1 MRQWCYGSQL
11 KRRNVLVSTGL
22 MLGGLVTDLS
32 RGGNAAPSARKSSHQ
47 RNDNAIYDVVV
58 VGAGV
63 SGLTAARSLRQAGR
77 KVLVLEAQAQ
87 IGGRLQRVQVGKF
100 GRRAPGA
107 VPGWVDIGGQWA
119 GFTQTKTLEYAR
131 ALKIST
137 FPVPVGGK
145 DTFLYDGR
153 LSRHNYAW
161 PSTPYNAK
169 DLERNWPDLDVPTA
183 QRDDVVATWRR
194 IEALAKS
201 IDPAAPWT
209 HPDARVLDTMTITT
223 WLERNAGTPMAAW
236 WADVVARNWG
246 GNGAF
251 ESGSASMLH
260 FAWAQRVSPQSETPE
275 ALLFD
280 GGAGQFPARLAADLP
295 QGSVRTG
302 EPAFYIEHSASSVA
316 VTTPKGVYKCRAV
329 IVAMPPHLTGRIHY
343 EPPLPAARDQLTQR
357 APMGAIIKALVVYD
371 TPWWRSKGLSGN
383 AIGKLDAVELVADS
397 TNPRRGSPGV
407 LATFLTG
414 EAATKYGA
422 TSLAERRAA
431 VLADLAT
438 LLGPE
443 ARDAALEYQEGNWP
457 ANPWIGGAY
466 STFYTPGTWTQFGPH
481 LRKPIGRIFWA
492 GTEMSTAWP
501 GYIHGALQAGEEAA
515 AVVASVL

>member
-1 MRQWCYGSQL
+1 VECCSGLGAESKPASESQDSS
-11 KRRNVLVSTGL
+11 RRHSDDVV
-22 MLGGLVTDLS
+22 
-32 RGGNAAPSARKSSHQ
+32 
-47 RNDNAIYDVVV
+47 YDVVV
-58 VGAGV
+58 VGGGV
-63 SGLTAARSLRQAGR
+63 SGLTAARCLRQAGR

-87 IGGRLQRVQVGKF
+87 IGGRLQRVQVGAL

-131 ALKIST
+131 ALNITT
-137 FPVPVGGK
+137 FPIPVGGK

-153 LSRHNYAW
+153 ISRHNYAW
-161 PSTPYNAK
+161 PSTPYNVK

-183 QRDDVVATWRR
+183 QRDDVVATWRK
-194 IEALAKS
+194 IEALAKTV
-201 IDPAAPWT
+201 DPAAPWT
-209 HPDARVLDTMTITT
+209 HPDARALDTMTVTT
-223 WLERNAGTPMAAW
+223 WLERNACTSIASW

-280 GGAGQFPARLAADLP
+280 GGAGQFPIRLAADLP
-295 QGSVRTG
+295 PGSVRTG
-302 EPAFYIEHSASSVA
+302 EPVLFIEHSTSGVA
-316 VTTPKGVYKCRAV
+316 VTTSKAVYNCRAV
-329 IVAMPPHLTGRIHY
+329 IVAMPPHLTSRIHY

-371 TPWWRSKGLSGN
+371 TPWWRSKGLSGY
-383 AIGKLDAVELVADS
+383 AIGKLDAIELVADS
-397 TNPRRGSPGV
+397 TNPRSGSPGV

-422 TSLAERRAA
+422 APLAERRAA
-431 VLADLAT
+431 VLADLVT
-438 LLGPE
+438 LLGSE
-443 ARDAALEYQEGNWP
+443 ARDAALEYVEGNWP

-466 STFYTPGTWTQFGPH
+466 STFYTPGTWTQFGSH
-481 LRKPIGRIFWA
+481 LRKTIGRIFWA

-515 AVVASVL
+515 AAATSVL

>member
-1 MRQWCYGSQL
+1 M
-11 KRRNVLVSTGL
+11 KRRNVLPTTGFT
-22 MLGGLVTDLS
+22 LGALVAGLGPGIKAVVARQASPRPD
-32 RGGNAAPSARKSSHQ
+32 GN
-47 RNDNAIYDVVV
+47 NNVDVIV

-77 KVLVLEAQAQ
+77 TVLVLEAQPH
-87 IGGRLQRVQVGKF
+87 IGGRLQRLQVGVKD
-100 GRRAPGA
+100 RRAPGA

-119 GFTQTKTLEYAR
+119 GFTQTKTLDYAR
-131 ALKIST
+131 ALKIPT

-153 LSRHNYAW
+153 VSRHNRAW

-169 DLERNWPDLDVPTA
+169 DLENPWPELDVPTA
-183 QRDDVVATWRR
+183 QRDDVVATWNK
-194 IEALAKS
+194 IEALAKT
-201 IDPAAPWT
+201 INPAAPWT
-209 HPDARVLDTMTITT
+209 HPDARALDTMTITT
-223 WLERNAGTPMAAW
+223 WLERNAGTPIAAW

-280 GGAGQFPARLAADLP
+280 GGAGQFPTRLAAGLP
-295 QGSVRTG
+295 PGTVRTD
-302 EPAFYIEHSASSVA
+302 EPALFIKHSAAGVA
-316 VTTPKGVYKCRAV
+316 VTTPKGVYRSRAV

-343 EPPLPAARDQLTQR
+343 DPPLPAARDQLTQR

-371 TPWWRSKGLSGN
+371 TPWWRSKGLSGY
-383 AIGKLDAVELVADS
+383 AIGKLDAIELVADS
-397 TNPRRGSPGV
+397 TNPRPGSPGV

-414 EAATKYGA
+414 EAATRFGA
-422 TSLAERRAA
+422 VSPAERRAA

-438 LLGPE
+438 LLGPQ
-443 ARDAALEYQEGNWP
+443 ARETALEYHEGNWP

-466 STFYTPGTWTQFGPH
+466 SSFYTPGTWTQFGPH
-481 LRKPIGRIFWA
+481 LRKPVGRIFWA
-492 GTEMSTAWP
+492 GTEVSTAWP

-515 AVVASVL
+515 AAVAAVL